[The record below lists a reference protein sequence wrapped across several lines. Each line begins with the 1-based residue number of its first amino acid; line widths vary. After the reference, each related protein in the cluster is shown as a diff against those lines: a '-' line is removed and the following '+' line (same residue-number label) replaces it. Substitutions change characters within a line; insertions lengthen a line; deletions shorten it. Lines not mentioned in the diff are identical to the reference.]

1 MALYSEMVAA
11 DLIWKSVQLLVSIT
25 YSDVSGMI
33 SDFMLNIMYSE
44 IICILQYILKYLRMF
59 QLFLIVLKT
68 IFC

>member
-44 IICILQYILKYLRMF
+44 ITCCAI
-59 QLFLIVLKT
+59 
-68 IFC
+68 